1 MMSWATDGTINS
13 PIQSNE
19 SQQPCTSNSSRKRKF
34 VEDLPENFL
43 DTVCPPKSKARSEDP
58 QQISPMT
65 MENQKAIPLS
75 KGEITFSGNNSMH
88 FSSSEHAFGREPSGQ
103 LSYTEDRDDYQC
115 LKEMK
120 FSMNSQNNM
129 SLFGDDSNNQANDDY
144 LNFELSRTPSP
155 FDFGDDLMIP
165 ELSSD
170 DVRAIS
176 QVVLTQ
182 NWSEEQKPNIADIG
196 EFEVTQKSTS
206 RLRKELVQPSSP
218 VKRSK
223 PPHSVAAQSSDG
235 SNASVKLDEVSYID
249 TKNLCERIAIEMKDH
264 KIAQK
269 TFAEKILCRSQGTL
283 SDLLN
288 NPKPWDN
295 LKTGKTTYLRMFN
308 WLAQPLSRRMA
319 ILEMDI
325 DDVHEALGMSAPV
338 PARNASKRSKSMKS
352 DPDTKRTRFVFT
364 SIQKETLEA
373 IFKETERPSREMQ
386 ETIANHLKLDV
397 ESVYNFYMNARRRKL
412 HKKKN

>member
-1 MMSWATDGTINS
+1 M
-13 PIQSNE
+13 QSNE
-19 SQQPCTSNSSRKRKF
+19 SQQPCSSNSSRKRKF

-43 DTVCPPKSKARSEDP
+43 DTVCPPNSKARLEDP
-58 QQISPMT
+58 LQS
-65 MENQKAIPLS
+65 
-75 KGEITFSGNNSMH
+75 GEITFSGNNSMH

-103 LSYTEDRDDYQC
+103 LSYTEDGDDYQC
-115 LKEMK
+115 LEEMK

-196 EFEVTQKSTS
+196 EFEVTSTQKNNTRS
-206 RLRKELVQPSSP
+206 RKELVQPSSP

-223 PPHSVAAQSSDG
+223 PPHSVAAQSSVG
-235 SNASVKLDEVSYID
+235 SNASVKLEEISYID
-249 TKNLCERIAIEMKDH
+249 TKNLCERITIEMRDN

-288 NPKPWDN
+288 NPKPWDK
-295 LKTGKTTYLRMFN
+295 LKSGKTTYLRMFN

-338 PARNASKRSKSMKS
+338 PVRNASKKSKSMKS

-364 SIQKETLEA
+364 NIQKETLEA

-397 ESVYNFYMNARRRKL
+397 ESVCNFFMNARRRKL
-412 HKKKN
+412 HKKTN